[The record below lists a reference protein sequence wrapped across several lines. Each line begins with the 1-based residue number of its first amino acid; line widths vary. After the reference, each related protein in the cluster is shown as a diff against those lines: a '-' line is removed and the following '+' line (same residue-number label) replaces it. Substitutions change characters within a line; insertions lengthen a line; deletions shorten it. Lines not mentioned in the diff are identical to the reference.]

1 MTNANNT
8 AAALAPANDIAFAKA
23 FLKHAR
29 KSYVCTS
36 VKDIA
41 PKGEIATAVCPCCGL
56 VEHGAE
62 AIEDAFGI
70 RRMKAWNDEAQT
82 YALTIR
88 VQSYCKPCRSKKAA
102 AVRAAK
108 AAKAA

>member
-1 MTNANNT
+1 
-8 AAALAPANDIAFAKA
+8 
-23 FLKHAR
+23 
-29 KSYVCTS
+29 
-36 VKDIA
+36 
-41 PKGEIATAVCPCCGL
+41 
-56 VEHGAE
+56 
-62 AIEDAFGI
+62 
-70 RRMKAWNDEAQT
+70 MKAWNDEAQT